1 METCNT
7 HVSTLLHYHHHHQSL
22 SHPHVWQ
29 FCRYTIYMYQY
40 MYHLKVA
47 FSTPVVDQ
55 CQLLPWTL
63 ILTPQKTT
71 KKLWNFLNCP
81 NWCQNGFIF
90 LKQFMFLK
98 WVWRGWLWWTNKPFF
113 KAHRVIFIITMT
125 MILTITIISIIYRSS
140 SPSSSSTSS
149 SLSSSSLSSPLY
161 IIIIIVVSPWVDTC
175 ITHVSASLPP
185 SALAAAPA
193 ASLSPPKCLSR
204 CLDLFVGRL
213 CFLFAELWQDLLTLW
228 CFIKGR
234 RQRNPLFLWDFH
246 TIQHQFVCVVFQ
258 ISQNELQFL
267 CVCVS
272 VCVCLII
279 SCLVS
284 FPINCHWPGS
294 GQRSDSDNEVT
305 EANNQQH
312 NSNTIVEDPA
322 WLICSSISRCADDW
336 ERVSLESDDR
346 PILSWLSSV
355 DTYIRYLAGYR
366 PIIRGTPGA
375 SNFRLISLAN
385 TETLLSPSFMLV
397 KYGSIWNF
405 IFLQLGN
412 L

>member
-1 METCNT
+1 MCGVIGWRCTIVNGDMQ
-7 HVSTLLHYHHHHQSL
+7 HPRQHFITLSSSAIQS
-22 SHPHVWQ
+22 
-29 FCRYTIYMYQY
+29 
-40 MYHLKVA
+40 
-47 FSTPVVDQ
+47 
-55 CQLLPWTL
+55 
-63 ILTPQKTT
+63 
-71 KKLWNFLNCP
+71 
-81 NWCQNGFIF
+81 
-90 LKQFMFLK
+90 
-98 WVWRGWLWWTNKPFF
+98 FF
-113 KAHRVIFIITMT
+113 KAHRVMT
-125 MILTITIISIIYRSS
+125 MILTITIIIAITIISIIYRSS

-336 ERVSLESDDR
+336 ERVSLESDER

-355 DTYIRYLAGYR
+355 GHLHQIL
-366 PIIRGTPGA
+366 
-375 SNFRLISLAN
+375 SW
-385 TETLLSPSFMLV
+385 LSPHHHRDTWRLSMLLTFDWYHWQIQ
-397 KYGSIWNF
+397 KLYFPHPSCSLSIVQFGNF